1 MPLNSLSDLHQWRW
15 VRNIAIGAGTSFRPM
30 KFLCLST
37 HILAERV
44 TAAKITRRRTCR
56 LPARRVEP
64 SRPVTRE
71 DCCA

>member
-1 MPLNSLSDLHQWRW
+1 MPRIRSSDLHQWRL

-56 LPARRVEP
+56 LPAGHVEP
-64 SRPVTRE
+64 SRPVTRDE
-71 DCCA
+71 CCA